1 MNSMKRMI
9 LGYILGGFVVLIA
22 LPYLV
27 YTISK
32 LADRLY
38 RIEIVSDVTTKWI
51 LIVVLFVFGICF
63 GIWSIVIQNVKG
75 EGGPLEGFGIEISP
89 KTKHLIVSGPYRYTR
104 NPMLLG
110 TFSMYLALS
119 VMINSIN
126 SLIIVMAFMIFMLV
140 VVVRNEEKRLAKDFG
155 NEYEE
160 YKKRV
165 SMLIPWFHKKE

>member
-75 EGGPLEGFGIEISP
+75 EGGPLEGFGIEILCSRDDP
-89 KTKHLIVSGPYRYTR
+89 FFVNLET
-104 NPMLLG
+104 
-110 TFSMYLALS
+110 
-119 VMINSIN
+119 
-126 SLIIVMAFMIFMLV
+126 
-140 VVVRNEEKRLAKDFG
+140 
-155 NEYEE
+155 
-160 YKKRV
+160 
-165 SMLIPWFHKKE
+165 